1 MNHFCKFRNMHFCYR
16 NQGFTLTELL
26 VVTAILAI
34 LASVAV
40 AVVPEIIRRSEQP
53 DALAK
58 TRKMGAAALL
68 YAADHHGVLPPLFP
82 GQVLEYEAGRRGRI
96 VTECAEYLQ
105 IDTNSEKY
113 LVRSLMPRAY
123 ARLRDPAD
131 QNVLRVWV
139 MNSSI
144 VSGDGE
150 IKPFGTL
157 GPPGQPPTNSSPLAR
172 IFPNNLW
179 MISTADRQQTNVAS
193 ASWRA
198 NTPPVPPLGNYRA
211 IFRFDGSAGLE
222 KIP

>member
-1 MNHFCKFRNMHFCYR
+1 MNDHCTFRNIPLHAR
-16 NQGFTLTELL
+16 KKGFTLTELL
-26 VVTAILAI
+26 VVIALVAI
-34 LASVAV
+34 LASVVGALM
-40 AVVPEIIRRSEQP
+40 PDLISRSERP

-58 TRKMGAAALL
+58 TRRMGAAVLL

-82 GQVLEYEAGRRGRI
+82 GQVLEYEAGRGGRI
-96 VTECAEYLQ
+96 VTECAAYLQ
-105 IDTNSEKY
+105 IDTSQQRY

-131 QNVLRVWV
+131 QNLLRVWV

-144 VSGDGE
+144 VSENGE
-150 IKPFGTL
+150 IRPFGTL
-157 GPPGQPPTNSSPLAR
+157 GPPGQPPTNSAPLAR

-179 MISTADRQQTNVAS
+179 MISTADRLHTNVAS

-198 NTPPVPPLGNYRA
+198 NAPPFPPLGNYRA

-222 KIP
+222 KTP